1 MVAVHFSFISRLC
14 GVFLSP
20 NDHAAGAPDARRR
33 ALPGSSGDPRALLT
47 GALADMLPST
57 LEEVALAAGL
67 ESATAAAY
75 LADMSAR
82 CAVMFNPLTKRYS
95 LPKTAFGSPL
105 AA

>member
-1 MVAVHFSFISRLC
+1 MVAVHSSLISRLC
-14 GVFLSP
+14 GVLLSP
-20 NDHAAGAPDARRR
+20 NDHAAEAPAARRR
-33 ALPGSSGDPRALLT
+33 ALPGVPEDPRALLT

-67 ESATAAAY
+67 EPATAAAY

-82 CAVMFNPLTKRYS
+82 CTVMFNPLTKRYS